1 MTQLSPYLRRLV
13 LERAIGRALQILE
26 LAGPQG
32 PEEGH
37 KPKTAEKECRW
48 DEPSQGRH
56 GFLTQA
62 SRMAFDATRI
72 DDVAITTAAISGVT
86 KPSMASGTQII
97 L

>member
-13 LERAIGRALQILE
+13 LERPIGRALQILE
-26 LAGPQG
+26 LAGAQG

-37 KPKTAEKECRW
+37 KPKTAKKQRRR
-48 DEPSQGRH
+48 DKPGQGRH
-56 GFLTQA
+56 GFRTQA
-62 SRMAFDATRI
+62 SRMALAVTRI

-86 KPSMASGTQII
+86 KPAMARGTQII